1 MFYWFYYVSNTGV
14 KALNGRISSPAGFE
28 VFTALK
34 IQVEV
39 VWVVTPCTNVS
50 EVHAAS
56 IFRANFSLKL
66 GTLYADSFVLM
77 ICVCCQF

>member
-39 VWVVTPCTNVS
+39 V
-50 EVHAAS
+50 
-56 IFRANFSLKL
+56 
-66 GTLYADSFVLM
+66 
-77 ICVCCQF
+77 